1 MGKVLENYKN
11 NSIDKIRIGSCIE
24 LLLLLDSF
32 NSDFSRLNDYINSN
46 VSLFNNQ
53 ILGTI
58 LNNFDSI
65 KDVLTNSVDILLN
78 DIDNKEV
85 YCQYLERFY

>member
-1 MGKVLENYKN
+1 MGKILEDN
-11 NSIDKIRIGSCIE
+11 NNIDKIRIGSCIE
-24 LLLLLDSF
+24 LLLLLDNF
-32 NSDFSRLNDYINSN
+32 NSDFSRLSEYINSN

-65 KDVLTNSVDILLN
+65 KDVLTSSVDILLN
-78 DIDNKEV
+78 DIDKSER

>member
-11 NSIDKIRIGSCIE
+11 DNIDKIRIGSCIE

-65 KDVLTNSVDILLN
+65 KDVLTNSIDILLN
-78 DIDNKEV
+78 DIDKSEC

>member
-1 MGKVLENYKN
+1 MGKILEDNKN
-11 NSIDKIRIGSCIE
+11 NNIDKIRIGSCIE
-24 LLLLLDSF
+24 LLLLLDNF
-32 NSDFSRLNDYINSN
+32 NSDFSRLSEYINSN

-53 ILGTI
+53 ILVTI

-65 KDVLTNSVDILLN
+65 KDVLTSSVDILLN
-78 DIDNKEV
+78 DIDKSER